1 MTDALPKIAVLGAA
15 GLIGEALCLGLA
27 REGFP
32 VLPVARRFAP
42 HQRAAFGAI
51 SVTCPVTELDAGA
64 LASLLDGEKAGV
76 VVNCLGVLQDSALGG
91 TEDVHVG
98 FVSRLIAALKTMP
111 NPPLLIHVSVP
122 GEASGDATPFSRTKR
137 QAEQMIAASGLAHI
151 ILRPGFVLADAAF
164 GGGALMRALAMLPV
178 ALPEAVASRPFMA
191 TGIADIISSVN
202 ITARRWQAGE
212 RSWAAAWDV
221 MARER
226 TTVGTVVEGLRRH
239 LGGPAPR
246 LTLPGWAMDLGAM
259 AGDLAGRLGWQ
270 PPIGTTAL
278 AELRRG
284 IAGDPEPW
292 IAATGIAP
300 ASLAAALAG
309 RASTVQER
317 WFARLY
323 LAKALI
329 IGTLVVFW
337 CVSGLIALTVG
348 FEGAASILITHG
360 WAPLPARLAT
370 AVSSLMDFSTGLA
383 IGWRRTCRAGLLAGI
398 GLSLFYM
405 AAAAV
410 LTPDL
415 WIEPLGALVKTG
427 PAIVLMLVALA
438 MGDNR

>member
-1 MTDALPKIAVLGAA
+1 MTNALPKIAVLGAA
-15 GLIGEALCLGLA
+15 GLIGEALSLGLA
-27 REGFP
+27 RQGFP
-32 VLPVARRFAP
+32 LLPVARRFAP
-42 HQRAAFGAI
+42 HQAAAFGAI
-51 SVTCPVTELDAGA
+51 SVTCLVAELDTVA

-76 VVNCLGVLQDSALGG
+76 VVNCLGVLQDSALGSA
-91 TEDVHVG
+91 EAVHVAFAG
-98 FVSRLIAALKTMP
+98 RLIAALASMQR
-111 NPPLLIHVSVP
+111 PPLLIHLSVP
-122 GEASGDATPFSRTKR
+122 GEAGGDATLFSQTKR

-164 GGGALMRALAMLPV
+164 GGGALMRALAAMPV
-178 ALPEAVASRPFMA
+178 ALPVAIAGRPFMV
-191 TGIADIISSVN
+191 TDIGDIVSSVS
-202 ITARRWQAGE
+202 IAARRWQAGE
-212 RSWAAAWDV
+212 RTWAASWDV

-226 TTVGTVVEGLRRH
+226 TTVGMVVDGLRRH

-246 LTLPGWAMDLGAM
+246 LTLPGWMLDAGAA
-259 AGDLAGRLGWQ
+259 AGDLATRLGWQ
-270 PPIGTTAL
+270 PPVRTTSL

-329 IGTLVVFW
+329 LGTLVVFW
-337 CVSGLIALTVG
+337 CLSGLIALTVG
-348 FEGAASILITHG
+348 FSGAAAILTSHG
-360 WAPLPARLAT
+360 WAVLPARLAT

-383 IGWRRTCRAGLLAGI
+383 IGWRPTCRTGLMAGI

-405 AAAAV
+405 AAAAL

-438 MGDNR
+438 IGDNR